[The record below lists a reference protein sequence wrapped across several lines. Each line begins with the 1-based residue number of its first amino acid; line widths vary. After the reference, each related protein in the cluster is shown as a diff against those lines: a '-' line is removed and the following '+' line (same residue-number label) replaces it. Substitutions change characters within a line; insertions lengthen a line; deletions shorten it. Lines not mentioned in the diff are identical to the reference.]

1 MIRTPVERMN
11 FSLQIAKKFIEETLE
26 LRSNDFSIEDAVLN
40 FIVIRDYPFLK
51 EWEVQSVADG
61 VKMMIDLYV
70 NEQAIKQRKQHETG
84 QVF

>member
-1 MIRTPVERMN
+1 MSRTPLERMN
-11 FSLQIAKKFIEETLE
+11 FSLQIAKKFIEETIE
-26 LRSNDFSIEDAVLN
+26 LRSNDFSIEDAVLY

-51 EWEVQSVADG
+51 EWEVKSVADG

-70 NEQAIKQRKQHETG
+70 NEQAIKERKQYETG